1 MEMANMIYNDN
12 KYADLVKTYLEMFSF
27 QEPELELKIIGEILE
42 NNADKNTYQK
52 VIKWLS
58 EKRPI
63 QYYAGYTYTLN
74 KKIMIDKNV
83 MIPGPEMDIFI
94 NTAKKYI
101 TDRSG
106 KIIELCTGSGVVSV
120 LLGIEYKDAKI
131 IASDI
136 SSKALEVAKKNI
148 ELYEL
153 DNVEL
158 LKGDLFEPFEKFNK
172 DKFDLIVSNPPYAKS
187 DDINN
192 LSSQLK
198 DNAPIIS
205 LDGGN
210 DGLCFYR
217 KILKDA
223 PRFLKKYG
231 HVIFENGEEQSEAL
245 QELLIENNFK
255 TVEVVYDHIN
265 IKRFVVARLEG

>member
-1 MEMANMIYNDN
+1 MIYNDN
-12 KYADLVKTYLEMFSF
+12 KYANLVKTYLDMYSF
-27 QEPELELKIIGEILE
+27 QEPELELKIIDEILE
-42 NNADKNTYQK
+42 DNTDKNTYQE

-63 QYYAGYTYTLN
+63 QYYTGYTYTLN
-74 KKIMIDKNV
+74 KKIVIDKNV

-101 TDRSG
+101 TDRFG

-120 LLGIEYKDAKI
+120 ILGTEYKDVKI
-131 IASDI
+131 FASDI
-136 SSKALEVAKKNI
+136 STKALEVAKKNI
-148 ELYEL
+148 ELYNL
-153 DNVEL
+153 NNIEL
-158 LKGDLFEPFEKFNK
+158 LKGDLFDPFEKLNK

-187 DDINN
+187 NDINK

-205 LDGGN
+205 LDGGD

-217 KILKDA
+217 KILRDA
-223 PRFLKKYG
+223 PRFLKKHGY
-231 HVIFENGEEQSEAL
+231 VIFENGEEQSEAL
-245 QELLIENNFK
+245 QELLIKNNYK
-255 TVEVVYDHIN
+255 IVEVVYDHIN